1 MSRAAASVGRRYSH
15 LPAKDN
21 QMSTSSL
28 RSCRSGMRAVTGA
41 CALLGS
47 FVACGGGHH
56 LAEYPFS
63 SRTLAVV
70 YIAPPAP
77 ELLTSYYDLR
87 NSQNA
92 VEAVVRAGA
101 DVAREREGRRAHAR
115 LDSATAR
122 IDIPA
127 VLANRTLARASRY
140 LGTRPIADEHLADYL
155 MEVRMERFG
164 INAKADEAA
173 YLFTYAEAVLLDRRT
188 GREIWNVNIH
198 GRDRLTPYVESSSP
212 IPGSVIAAGTLGR
225 VSVADFQGALNQL
238 MDYSSNLITNE
249 LRSALRDVRNK

>member
-1 MSRAAASVGRRYSH
+1 M
-15 LPAKDN
+15 N
-21 QMSTSSL
+21 TSSL
-28 RSCRSGMRAVTGA
+28 RSNRNRERARAGA
-41 CALLGS
+41 CAIVATLA
-47 FVACGGGHH
+47 ACGGGHH
-56 LAEYPFS
+56 LAEYPFA

-70 YIAPPAP
+70 YIAPPSP
-77 ELLTSYYDLR
+77 ELLTSYYDLG
-87 NSQNA
+87 NSHNPI
-92 VEAVVRAGA
+92 EAVVRAGA
-101 DVAREREGRRAHAR
+101 DVAREREGRRAYAR

-127 VLANRTLARASRY
+127 VLAQRTLERASRY
-140 LGTRPIADEHLADYL
+140 LGTRPVTDESQADYL

-198 GRDRLTPYVESSSP
+198 GRDRLTPYVQSSSP
-212 IPGSVIAAGTLGR
+212 IPGSVITAGTLGS

>member
-1 MSRAAASVGRRYSH
+1 MSYSP
-15 LPAKDN
+15 L
-21 QMSTSSL
+21 
-28 RSCRSGMRAVTGA
+28 RSGMRALA
-41 CALLGS
+41 CAATIVSLLP
-47 FVACGGGHH
+47 ACGGGHH
-56 LAEYPFS
+56 LAEYPFA

-77 ELLTSYYDLR
+77 ELLTGYYDLR
-87 NSQNA
+87 DSQNP

-101 DVAREREGRRAHAR
+101 DVAREREGRRASAR

-122 IDIPA
+122 VNIPA
-127 VLANRTLARASRY
+127 VLAQRTLERASRY
-140 LGTRPIADEHLADYL
+140 LGTRPVTDENQADYL

-173 YLFTYAEAVLLDRRT
+173 YLFTFAEAVLIDRRT

-198 GRDRLTPYVESSSP
+198 GRDRLTPYVQSTSP
-212 IPGSVIAAGTLGR
+212 IPGSVITASTLGS
-225 VSVADFQGALNQL
+225 VSVADFQDALNQL

>member
-1 MSRAAASVGRRYSH
+1 VRAAFIGLGSVG
-15 LPAKDN
+15 
-21 QMSTSSL
+21 
-28 RSCRSGMRAVTGA
+28 
-41 CALLGS
+41 ALAS
-47 FVACGGGHH
+47 CGGGHH
-56 LAEYPFS
+56 LAEYPFT

-77 ELLTSYYDLR
+77 ELLTSYYDLG
-87 NSQNA
+87 NSQNP

-101 DVAREREGRRAHAR
+101 DVAREKEGRKASAR

-127 VLANRTLARASRY
+127 VLAQRTLQRASRY
-140 LGTRPIADEHLADYL
+140 LGTRPIADENQADYL

-188 GREIWNVNIH
+188 GREIWNVNVH
-198 GRDRLTPYVESSSP
+198 GRDRLTPYVQSTSP
-212 IPGSVIAAGTLGR
+212 IPGSVITASTIGR
-225 VSVADFQGALNQL
+225 VSVAEFQGALNQL
-238 MDYSSNLITNE
+238 MDYSSNLITDE
-249 LRSALRDVRNK
+249 LRAALRDVRNK

>member
-1 MSRAAASVGRRYSH
+1 MSI
-15 LPAKDN
+15 
-21 QMSTSSL
+21 SSL
-28 RSCRSGMRAVTGA
+28 RPNRNGARAVVSGCSIVA
-41 CALLGS
+41 ALAG
-47 FVACGGGHH
+47 CGGGHH
-56 LAEYPFS
+56 LSEYPFT

-70 YIAPPAP
+70 YIAPPSP
-77 ELLTSYYDLR
+77 ELLTSYYDLT

-101 DVAREREGRRAHAR
+101 DVAREREGRRANAR
-115 LDSATAR
+115 LDSASAR

-127 VLANRTLARASRY
+127 LLAQRTLQRASRY
-140 LGTRPIADEHLADYL
+140 LGTRPVTDETQADYL

-164 INAKADEAA
+164 INAKGDEAA
-173 YLFTYAEAVLLDRRT
+173 YLFTYADAVLLDRRT
-188 GREIWNVNIH
+188 GHEIWNVNIH

-212 IPGSVIAAGTLGR
+212 IPGSVITASTLGS

-238 MDYSSNLITNE
+238 MDYSSNLITDE

>member
-1 MSRAAASVGRRYSH
+1 M
-15 LPAKDN
+15 N
-21 QMSTSSL
+21 MSSL
-28 RSCRSGMRAVTGA
+28 RSNRNGERALAGA
-41 CALLGS
+41 CAIVATLA
-47 FVACGGGHH
+47 ACGGGHH
-56 LAEYPFS
+56 LAEYPFA

-70 YIAPPAP
+70 YIAPPP
-77 ELLTSYYDLR
+77 PVLLTSYYDLS

-92 VEAVVRAGA
+92 VVAVVRAGA
-101 DVAREREGRRAHAR
+101 DVAREREGRRANAR
-115 LDSATAR
+115 LDSASAR

-127 VLANRTLARASRY
+127 VLAQRTLERVSRY
-140 LGTRPIADEHLADYL
+140 LGTRPVTDETQADYL

-198 GRDRLTPYVESSSP
+198 GRDRLTPYVQSSSP
-212 IPGSVIAAGTLGR
+212 IPGSVITASTLGS
-225 VSVADFQGALNQL
+225 VSVTDFQGALNQL

>member
-1 MSRAAASVGRRYSH
+1 
-15 LPAKDN
+15 
-21 QMSTSSL
+21 MSTSPL
-28 RSCRSGMRAVTGA
+28 QSGMRALG
-41 CALLGS
+41 CAATIISLS
-47 FVACGGGHH
+47 VACGGGHH
-56 LAEYPFS
+56 LAEYPFA

-87 NSQNA
+87 SSQNP

-101 DVAREREGRRAHAR
+101 DVAREREGRRANAR
-115 LDSATAR
+115 LDSATTR
-122 IDIPA
+122 VDIPT
-127 VLANRTLARASRY
+127 VLAQRTLARASRY
-140 LGTRPIADEHLADYL
+140 LGTRPVTDENQADYL

-173 YLFTYAEAVLLDRRT
+173 YLFTFAEAVLIDRRT

-198 GRDRLTPYVESSSP
+198 GRDRLTPYVEGNGP
-212 IPGSVIAAGTLGR
+212 IPGSVIAAGTLGQ

-238 MDYSSNLITNE
+238 MDLSSNSITNE

>member
-1 MSRAAASVGRRYSH
+1 MIKSPRRYG
-15 LPAKDN
+15 
-21 QMSTSSL
+21 L
-28 RSCRSGMRAVTGA
+28 RTLAG
-41 CALLGS
+41 
-47 FVACGGGHH
+47 VAIITIAAFAGCGGGHH

-77 ELLTSYYDLR
+77 ELLTSYYDLLS
-87 NSQNA
+87 SQNA

-101 DVAREREGRRAHAR
+101 DVAREREGRRANAR
-115 LDSATAR
+115 LDSASAR

-127 VLANRTLARASRY
+127 VLAKRTLERASRY
-140 LGTRPIADEHLADYL
+140 LGTRAITDEQQADYL

-212 IPGSVIAAGTLGR
+212 IPGSVITAGTLGS

>member
-1 MSRAAASVGRRYSH
+1 MS
-15 LPAKDN
+15 K
-21 QMSTSSL
+21 SS
-28 RSCRSGMRAVTGA
+28 RRSGLLAVAATA
-41 CALLGS
+41 AVAGS
-47 FVACGGGHH
+47 IVACGGGHH
-56 LAEYPFS
+56 LSEYPFS

-70 YIAPPAP
+70 YVAPPAP
-77 ELLTSYYDLR
+77 VLLTSYYDLQ
-87 NSQNA
+87 NSKNA
-92 VEAVVRAGA
+92 LEVVVRAGA

-122 IDIPA
+122 INIPA
-127 VLANRTLARASRY
+127 VLAHRTLERASRY
-140 LGTRPIADEHLADYL
+140 LGTRPITDEHQADYL

-188 GREIWNVNIH
+188 GREIWNINVH
-198 GRDRLTPYVESSSP
+198 GRDRITPYVQSSSP
-212 IPGSVIAAGTLGR
+212 IPGSVITASTLGS

-238 MDYSSNLITNE
+238 MDLSSNVITNE

>member
-1 MSRAAASVGRRYSH
+1 MSTRSRRRRHRTLPALIAAA
-15 LPAKDN
+15 AIAA
-21 QMSTSSL
+21 SL
-28 RSCRSGMRAVTGA
+28 IS
-41 CALLGS
+41 
-47 FVACGGGHH
+47 CGGGHH
-56 LAEYPFS
+56 LAEYPFA

-77 ELLTSYYDLR
+77 ELLTSYYDLT
-87 NSQNA
+87 NSQNP

-101 DVAREREGRRAHAR
+101 DVAREKQGRRASAR

-127 VLANRTLARASRY
+127 VLAQRTLQRASRY
-140 LGTRPIADEHLADYL
+140 LGTRAVTDENQADYL
-155 MEVRMERFG
+155 MEVRMQRFG

-188 GREIWNVNIH
+188 GREIWNVNVH
-198 GRDRLTPYVESSSP
+198 GRDRLTPYVQSTSP
-212 IPGSVIAAGTLGR
+212 IPGSVITASTLGT

-238 MDYSSNLITNE
+238 MDYSSNLITDE
-249 LRSALRDVRNK
+249 LRAALRDVRNK

>member
-1 MSRAAASVGRRYSH
+1 MSNA
-15 LPAKDN
+15 P
-21 QMSTSSL
+21 L
-28 RSCRSGMRAVTGA
+28 RSRLRALGCGA
-41 CALLGS
+41 TIVS
-47 FVACGGGHH
+47 FVVGCGGGHH

-77 ELLTSYYDLR
+77 VLLTGYYDLT
-87 NSQNA
+87 NSQNP
-92 VEAVVRAGA
+92 VEVAVRAGA
-101 DVAREREGRRAHAR
+101 DVAREREARRAGAR

-122 IDIPA
+122 IDIPK
-127 VLANRTLARASRY
+127 VLAQRTLERASRY
-140 LGTRPIADEHLADYL
+140 LGTRPTTDEQQADYL

-164 INAKADEAA
+164 INAKADEAT

-198 GRDRLTPYVESSSP
+198 GRDRLTPYVQSNSP
-212 IPGSVIAAGTLGR
+212 IPGSVIAAGTLGS
-225 VSVADFQGALNQL
+225 VSVSDFQGALNEL
-238 MDYSSNLITNE
+238 IDLSSNLITNE

>member
-1 MSRAAASVGRRYSH
+1 MSTPSRRRNRRL
-15 LPAKDN
+15 LPAIIA
-21 QMSTSSL
+21 TAAIPASL
-28 RSCRSGMRAVTGA
+28 IS
-41 CALLGS
+41 
-47 FVACGGGHH
+47 CGGGHH
-56 LAEYPFS
+56 LAEYPFA

-70 YIAPPAP
+70 YIAPPSP
-77 ELLTSYYDLR
+77 VLLTNYYDLT
-87 NSQNA
+87 NSQNP

-101 DVAREREGRRAHAR
+101 DVAREKEGRRASAR

-127 VLANRTLARASRY
+127 ILAQRTLQRASRY
-140 LGTRPIADEHLADYL
+140 LGTRPIADENQADYL

-188 GREIWNVNIH
+188 GREIWNINVH
-198 GRDRLTPYVESSSP
+198 GRDRLTPYVQSTSP
-212 IPGSVIAAGTLGR
+212 IPGSVITASTLGS

-238 MDYSSNLITNE
+238 MDYSSNLITDE
-249 LRSALRDVRNK
+249 LRAALRDVRNK

>member
-1 MSRAAASVGRRYSH
+1 MSKTRFRPGFRTLTGVIIVVIAS
-15 LPAKDN
+15 L
-21 QMSTSSL
+21 
-28 RSCRSGMRAVTGA
+28 
-41 CALLGS
+41 
-47 FVACGGGHH
+47 VACGGGHH
-56 LAEYPFS
+56 LSEYPFS

-77 ELLTSYYDLR
+77 VLLTSYYDLR
-87 NSQNA
+87 TSQNP

-101 DVAREREGRRAHAR
+101 DVAREREGRRAYAR
-115 LDSATAR
+115 LDSAADR

-127 VLANRTLARASRY
+127 VLAKRTLDRASRY
-140 LGTRPIADEHLADYL
+140 LGTKSTTDEQQADYL

-188 GREIWNVNIH
+188 GREIWNVNVH

-212 IPGSVIAAGTLGR
+212 IPGSVITASTLGS
-225 VSVADFQGALNQL
+225 VSVSDFQGALNQL
-238 MDYSSNLITNE
+238 MDLSSNVITNE
-249 LRSALRDVRNK
+249 LRAALRDVRDK